1 MSHSRDASASS
12 DVSDE
17 GSRQYCKAI
26 THNIAK
32 TDDDLMFIKG
42 DVIQIVDKISDSSWL
57 VNINIFDFFFF
68 SVSADT
74 GSLFF
79 CRVSAAVWREPLTP
93 RL

>member
-42 DVIQIVDKISDSSWL
+42 DLIQIVDKISDSSWL
-57 VNINIFDFFFF
+57 VIMHHHFFFLSF
-68 SVSADT
+68 
-74 GSLFF
+74 LFL
-79 CRVSAAVWREPLTP
+79 LTRFP
-93 RL
+93 FFAGHLLRCGGNL

>member
-32 TDDDLMFIKG
+32 TDEDLMFIKG
-42 DVIQIVDKISDSSWL
+42 DLIQVVDKISDSCWL
-57 VNINIFDFFFF
+57 VSERQKSVPLVF
-68 SVSADT
+68 SPCVHS
-74 GSLFF
+74 
-79 CRVSAAVWREPLTP
+79 
-93 RL
+93 